1 MRIRNFI
8 SWFHDYIHNYNLFI
22 PDEDHY
28 EDDSDQPI
36 DPAIRV
42 KQQKHSTWLY
52 VFLFIISLYVLFFIA
67 LLSPTSRI
75 VTISNLTP
83 LLSHQ
88 LHHEHD
94 GTLSYPCSSITIPYS
109 TFVTNMVSFHPVC
122 SSGFVSREWIEG
134 FYLPVANAYLL
145 DDFRTTAFS
154 QLELLA
160 ALCSISNDIVSKAL
174 LDIQNKQIVTVEL
187 LEEEDIQLQVEA
199 MVELVQATAYAQVTS
214 LLQHVQMMYRSNTL
228 VSAFGTNAVV
238 QIGSGSVSISSTN
251 YVYLYDDYIN
261 VLYSLSCTEK
271 IMVTPAVFY
280 AQPLDTD
287 VVDHVYWPI
296 SIGATGYSLLSASV
310 DGFFG
315 GCFPL
320 DAVLASTLDCLYNVQ
335 CLEILFNYFPALNQS
350 KVKLIDLPLSS
361 SRRNI
366 SVNNLVSDLFIEQW
380 STKINYM
387 NYFNQCAPLVRS
399 VLCLLRFTSLGSQTV
414 TNIEQNPSL
423 TKYKQLQSL
432 YPDTLT
438 CPCANTTMPYKTFV
452 SLSPIFHQVCSSDLI
467 SASWISLL
475 ANSASAD
482 VISGTWISKA
492 AKYFG
497 LLSSICQQAN
507 LTAADNIHDFFARTF
522 VTSYVL
528 IETDFNIQV
537 NATVKQLTESI
548 VINFNL
554 FNIMTRLF
562 IQADQPII
570 VSPTSQVVLNYIN
583 TTAGLP
589 GSRPTYV
596 ASNYVA
602 PGLVNGCYT
611 IDLLLLSTLQCF
623 YTNSDCMNQLFFYIN
638 KTYPASA
645 SNPNLYAHALIYNQ
659 SSTRFPP
666 NTSVSWIVEEMMIE
680 KWNTSLSFSDYYEAC
695 APTYCT
701 YTQIKHATSFTE
713 LLVTL
718 ISTIGGLVIVLRLIT
733 FQFVKIIFGLFKKK
747 PKRQQQGQSNAT
759 TVAGSGAPGTFTFI
773 KPIAVILDSDGYLFI
788 VDSGNNCIIRSGR
801 SGFYCLFGCTNQSG
815 SASNQL
821 HNPQSLSFDS
831 YGNLYV
837 ADSANQRIQK
847 FILATNSC
855 GISYNLPKFCSNA
868 TWNPNATTV
877 VNSTSIGIYSFGLF
891 VNNNNTLYVSAYM
904 TNTIL
909 VWLEGSASPQTYNSS
924 DLNLPGVIFVTINGT
939 VYVYNNGDGRIVIWV
954 QNGAGSSTSAMAVNY
969 VCYGIFVDIEDNIYC
984 SMSTAH
990 RVIQKLFSNIPHAT
1004 TAVAGNGTAGS
1015 GPYMLNLPRGIFVDI
1030 NFNLYIADCGNNRIQ
1045 LLQSGYTNMRTV
1057 VGNGSNETITFNC
1070 PTSVVL
1076 DADGYLFIVDSNN
1089 QRIIGSSANGYRC
1102 IVGCT
1107 NASRSAPNLLSQP
1120 WSLSFDSYGNIY
1132 VNDYGNSRLQK
1143 FLLISNS
1150 CNDVIVY
1157 DDTSTSIITLNIT
1170 TTTSYQNSG
1179 QSTSSIFLPT
1189 CSTPLS
1195 IGSNCNT
1202 SASICDIRQPCQ
1214 NNSTCLNDN
1223 TTIRGYNC
1231 NCLPGFNGTECQ
1243 YDYRIC
1249 QLRTCSY
1256 NGICYQSSNTTFTCS
1271 CNEEWQGVH
1280 CEIRINYCKNIT
1292 CYNQGVCQSLS
1303 SNYTCLCITE
1313 NYSGRYCQIK
1323 SGKIVTLERV
1333 SKSFGYIAIIFL
1345 ISTALFIITM
1355 DILKYYFGIDPIR
1368 KRLQSRRRVKK
1379 TKVVPVVQKIY
1390 YKSSLKKRPIN
1401 SVVLIEET
1409 NI

>member
-8 SWFHDYIHNYNLFI
+8 SWFRDYIHNYNLFI

-28 EDDSDQPI
+28 EDDNDQPI

-52 VFLFIISLYVLFFIA
+52 LFLFIISLYVLFFIA

-75 VTISNLTP
+75 ITISNLTP
-83 LLSHQ
+83 LLYDQ

-94 GTLSYPCSSITIPYS
+94 GTLSYPCSSIIIPYS

-122 SSGFVSREWIEG
+122 SSIFVSREWIEA

-145 DDFRTTAFS
+145 NDFRTTAFS
-154 QLELLA
+154 Q
-160 ALCSISNDIVSKAL
+160 ALS
-174 LDIQNKQIVTVEL
+174 DIQNNQLVTVEL

-315 GCFPL
+315 GCFPM

-366 SVNNLVSDLFIEQW
+366 SVNDLVSNLFIEQW
-380 STKINYM
+380 STKISYT
-387 NYFNQCAPLVRS
+387 NYFNQCAPLVRTYSTNLSSILPLLISLYGGLTVILRLIAPLLVKIMWKIRYRSIKITINCGS
-399 VLCLLRFTSLGSQTV
+399 VFCLLLFTSRKSQTI
-414 TNIEQNPSL
+414 TIIEKNPSL
-423 TKYKQLQSL
+423 TKYNQLQSL

-467 SASWISLL
+467 SESWISLL

-492 AKYFG
+492 AQYFG

-537 NATVKQLTESI
+537 TATVKQLTESI

-570 VSPTSQVVLNYIN
+570 VSPSSQVVLNYIN
-583 TTAGLP
+583 TTAGNNNPQAIQFKFRFNTISASNSPICQCAVDPKCQGPISFAIDHITNIIGLP

-602 PGLVNGCYT
+602 PGLVGGCYT

-623 YTNSDCMNQLFFYIN
+623 YTNSDCMNQLFYYIN
-638 KTYPASA
+638 KTYPASTN
-645 SNPNLYAHALIYNQ
+645 NPNLYAHALIYNQ

-666 NTSVSWIVEEMMIE
+666 NTLVSSIVKEMMIE
-680 KWNTSLSFSDYYEAC
+680 QWNTLLSFSDYYEAC
-695 APTYCT
+695 APSYCT
-701 YTQIKHATSFTE
+701 YTQIKQATSFTE

-718 ISTIGGLVIVLRLIT
+718 VSTIGGLVI
-733 FQFVKIIFGLFKKK
+733 
-747 PKRQQQGQSNAT
+747 
-759 TVAGSGAPGTFTFI
+759 
-773 KPIAVILDSDGYLFI
+773 
-788 VDSGNNCIIRSGR
+788 
-801 SGFYCLFGCTNQSG
+801 
-815 SASNQL
+815 
-821 HNPQSLSFDS
+821 
-831 YGNLYV
+831 
-837 ADSANQRIQK
+837 
-847 FILATNSC
+847 
-855 GISYNLPKFCSNA
+855 
-868 TWNPNATTV
+868 
-877 VNSTSIGIYSFGLF
+877 
-891 VNNNNTLYVSAYM
+891 
-904 TNTIL
+904 
-909 VWLEGSASPQTYNSS
+909 
-924 DLNLPGVIFVTINGT
+924 
-939 VYVYNNGDGRIVIWV
+939 
-954 QNGAGSSTSAMAVNY
+954 
-969 VCYGIFVDIEDNIYC
+969 
-984 SMSTAH
+984 
-990 RVIQKLFSNIPHAT
+990 
-1004 TAVAGNGTAGS
+1004 
-1015 GPYMLNLPRGIFVDI
+1015 
-1030 NFNLYIADCGNNRIQ
+1030 
-1045 LLQSGYTNMRTV
+1045 
-1057 VGNGSNETITFNC
+1057 
-1070 PTSVVL
+1070 
-1076 DADGYLFIVDSNN
+1076 
-1089 QRIIGSSANGYRC
+1089 
-1102 IVGCT
+1102 
-1107 NASRSAPNLLSQP
+1107 
-1120 WSLSFDSYGNIY
+1120 
-1132 VNDYGNSRLQK
+1132 
-1143 FLLISNS
+1143 
-1150 CNDVIVY
+1150 
-1157 DDTSTSIITLNIT
+1157 
-1170 TTTSYQNSG
+1170 
-1179 QSTSSIFLPT
+1179 
-1189 CSTPLS
+1189 
-1195 IGSNCNT
+1195 
-1202 SASICDIRQPCQ
+1202 
-1214 NNSTCLNDN
+1214 
-1223 TTIRGYNC
+1223 
-1231 NCLPGFNGTECQ
+1231 
-1243 YDYRIC
+1243 
-1249 QLRTCSY
+1249 
-1256 NGICYQSSNTTFTCS
+1256 
-1271 CNEEWQGVH
+1271 
-1280 CEIRINYCKNIT
+1280 
-1292 CYNQGVCQSLS
+1292 
-1303 SNYTCLCITE
+1303 
-1313 NYSGRYCQIK
+1313 
-1323 SGKIVTLERV
+1323 
-1333 SKSFGYIAIIFL
+1333 
-1345 ISTALFIITM
+1345 
-1355 DILKYYFGIDPIR
+1355 
-1368 KRLQSRRRVKK
+1368 
-1379 TKVVPVVQKIY
+1379 
-1390 YKSSLKKRPIN
+1390 
-1401 SVVLIEET
+1401 
-1409 NI
+1409 